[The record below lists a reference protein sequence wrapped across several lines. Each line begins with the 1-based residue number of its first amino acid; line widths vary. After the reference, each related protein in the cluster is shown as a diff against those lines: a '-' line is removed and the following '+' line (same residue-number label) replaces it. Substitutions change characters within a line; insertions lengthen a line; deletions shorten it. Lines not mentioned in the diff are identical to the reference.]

1 MDNFLLKLKK
11 LFDEYFFTISL
22 YSRQIAG
29 TITLIF
35 IAKYLSIYDYG
46 ILTSYKS
53 IAAFCFMFANMEYAN
68 YILVSSKAKTKEVR
82 LKISLFLINAIFI
95 AFFIIFFSIFFNLES
110 HFFFF
115 LIVIQSFFDGTF
127 FALILPY
134 FQATKKFNT
143 ISLINIIYSLVII
156 IIAIISYICKL
167 SLEKF
172 LILNISLGFIN
183 FLQCT
188 YYSKIN
194 YILTINHFT
203 KFLKMLDKSI
213 LDYIMSNLSGY
224 LYSQIT
230 SLYVAIFFLK
240 EQAALYFASATI
252 ANTIG
257 LITAA
262 QTQKMLPE
270 LINSNIEEVKLIL
283 KKNII
288 NLGIILFI
296 IFTLLIFH
304 GKILLKLIYS
314 QDYYIN
320 AYPILIGYFL
330 ANISMA
336 FGTIYGIYLTAIGKQ
351 NLKTKVKVEAT
362 IVTILCLFYLHKQG
376 ILGVMLTLLIS
387 CVYASL
393 RLTISSII
401 LIKRGIVN
409 EKRI

>member
-1 MDNFLLKLKK
+1 M
-11 LFDEYFFTISL
+11 
-22 YSRQIAG
+22 
-29 TITLIF
+29 
-35 IAKYLSIYDYG
+35 
-46 ILTSYKS
+46 
-53 IAAFCFMFANMEYAN
+53 
-68 YILVSSKAKTKEVR
+68 
-82 LKISLFLINAIFI
+82 
-95 AFFIIFFSIFFNLES
+95 
-110 HFFFF
+110 
-115 LIVIQSFFDGTF
+115 
-127 FALILPY
+127 
-134 FQATKKFNT
+134 
-143 ISLINIIYSLVII
+143 
-156 IIAIISYICKL
+156 
-167 SLEKF
+167 EKF